1 MENEDEQKKEDNKDK
16 QETGNVK
23 EVAEVSNTQSRR
35 GMYKI
40 QWSLRQNR
48 YKKDKFDHIM
58 GEVQNEEVN
67 NMPTSNTLEAL
78 AEEHHEVEDNKGDQQ
93 DKIDKQQQIIE
104 STKEWV
110 TNTFS
115 NQGQQQIE
123 KNIQTVMTIQEQ
135 VDKRNQE
142 QVDNREREDH
152 IASVPQSQTDKSH
165 MQVVVL
171 QPDIQKED
179 MEVLEDIMP
188 LVVQVEKQLQYS
200 NKENAIMNEDN
211 LEETINKLRIDGNL
225 SPKQIDRLKEK
236 QGIPQKNHRV
246 GKTSTMQTRSSMK
259 NKLG

>member
-1 MENEDEQKKEDNKDK
+1 
-16 QETGNVK
+16 
-23 EVAEVSNTQSRR
+23 
-35 GMYKI
+35 
-40 QWSLRQNR
+40 
-48 YKKDKFDHIM
+48 
-58 GEVQNEEVN
+58 
-67 NMPTSNTLEAL
+67 
-78 AEEHHEVEDNKGDQQ
+78 
-93 DKIDKQQQIIE
+93 
-104 STKEWV
+104 
-110 TNTFS
+110 
-115 NQGQQQIE
+115 
-123 KNIQTVMTIQEQ
+123 MTIQEQ

-165 MQVVVL
+165 MQVVDS
-171 QPDIQKED
+171 QFIQ
-179 MEVLEDIMP
+179 I
-188 LVVQVEKQLQYS
+188 VVQVEKQLQYS